1 MLRIKKLDIFVLKSF
16 LLLFAGTF
24 FICLFIFMMQFL
36 WRYVDELV
44 GKGLEIN
51 VLAQFFFYSGLTLI
65 PLSLPLAI
73 LLAALMTFGNFG
85 ERYEL
90 LSMKAAGIP
99 LLRIIRPVV
108 LFCVFLGGMSF
119 FFQNIIGPRAQKQLW
134 TLLVS
139 MKQKSP
145 EVDIPEGV
153 FYSDIDGYNIY
164 VKHKDRKTGLLK
176 DILIY
181 NFSDGFENA
190 HIIWAAEGKLE
201 LTADKQ
207 HLFLH
212 LYNGEQFENLKSQS
226 VISRNVPYRRETF
239 KEKHTLIQF
248 SSEFNMVDGSFLDRR
263 SDIKN
268 MHEISVAIDS
278 LTTHADSVGRSMYS
292 DIMST
297 TYRGAVLTP
306 ADSVKIK
313 TENIAVIN
321 TDSIYNSM
329 TSQEKLKVLHTLIQF
344 SSEFNMVD
352 GSFLD
357 RRSDIKNMHEISVA
371 IDSLTTH
378 ADSVGRSM
386 YSDIMS
392 TTYRGAVLTPA
403 DSVKIKT
410 ENIAVINTDSIYNSM
425 TSQEKLK
432 VLTTTEN
439 RVKSLSTDWD
449 MKSFLT
455 KDTDNSIR
463 SHRSD
468 WHKKITLSLAC
479 IIFFFIGAPLGAIIR
494 KGGLGMPV
502 VISVLIFVIYY
513 IIDSGATRVAK
524 SGEMNIVLG
533 TWMSTIV
540 LAPLGAFF
548 TYKSNKDSVVFNLD
562 VYAAFFRKLLG
573 IRQSRHMF
581 KKEVIIHTPEYAKDI
596 EILDEISKDCQTYL
610 ETHRLKGMP
619 NYIQIFTNNKHDDA
633 IAEISKKMEAL
644 IEELSNTKDAVLLNL
659 MNNYPFLSVKAHK
672 SLFDNR
678 WLNLL
683 FGIIVP
689 AGLLLYL
696 NIWRY
701 RLRLEKDLRV
711 IIKTNQSIIEQIEK
725 QQLYLQK

>member
-51 VLAQFFFYSGLTLI
+51 ILAQFFFYSGLTLI

-99 LLRIIRPVV
+99 LLRIMRPVV
-108 LFCVFLGGMSF
+108 LCCMFLGATSF
-119 FFQNIIGPRAQKQLW
+119 FFQNEIGPRAQKQLW

-164 VKHKDRKTGLLK
+164 VKHKDRETGMLR
-176 DILIY
+176 DVLIY

-190 HIIWAAEGKLE
+190 HIIWAEEGKLE

-226 VISRNVPYRRETF
+226 VISRNVPYRRESF

-248 SSEFNMVDGSFLDRR
+248 DSDFNMVDGSFLDQR

-268 MHEISVAIDS
+268 MREIAQAIDS
-278 LTTHADSVGRSMYS
+278 LEVHADSVGRAYFN
-292 DIMST
+292 DVINST
-297 TYRGAVLTP
+297 YKTPVLTKT
-306 ADSVKIK
+306 DSVKLEK
-313 TENIAVIN
+313 LNLAYIN
-321 TDSIYNSM
+321 TDSIYNAM
-329 TSQEKLKVLHTLIQF
+329 TSQEKAQTL
-344 SSEFNMVD
+344 S
-352 GSFLD
+352 
-357 RRSDIKNMHEISVA
+357 
-371 IDSLTTH
+371 
-378 ADSVGRSM
+378 
-386 YSDIMS
+386 
-392 TTYRGAVLTPA
+392 
-403 DSVKIKT
+403 KT
-410 ENIAVINTDSIYNSM
+410 ENRISS
-425 TSQEKLK
+425 LK
-432 VLTTTEN
+432 
-439 RVKSLSTDWD
+439 SDWE
-449 MKSFLT
+449 MKSFMS
-455 KDTDNSIR
+455 KDTDSRIR
-463 SHRSD
+463 THRSD
-468 WHKKITLSLAC
+468 WHKKITLSLGC

-513 IIDSGATRVAK
+513 IIDSGATRIGK

-533 TWMSTIV
+533 TWMSTLV
-540 LAPLGAFF
+540 LAPVGAFF
-548 TYKSNKDSVVFNLD
+548 TYKSNKDSVVFNID
-562 VYAAFFRKLLG
+562 TYAAFFRKLFG
-573 IRQSRHMF
+573 IRVSRHMY
-581 KKEVIIHTPEYAKDI
+581 KKEVIIHTPDYEKDA
-596 EILDEISKDCQTYL
+596 ETLERISRECEDYMR
-610 ETHRLKGMP
+610 THRLKGLP
-619 NYIQIFTNNKHDDA
+619 DYYKIFTNNEHDDA
-633 IAEISKKMEAL
+633 IAGISKEMEAV
-644 IEELSNTKDAVLLNL
+644 IEELSNTKDPVLLNL

-683 FGIIVP
+683 TGIVVP
-689 AGLLLYL
+689 VGLLVYL

-701 RLRLEKDLRV
+701 RVRLEQDLKTILKTNES
-711 IIKTNQSIIEQIEK
+711 IIKQIKDQHYYSNQQ
-725 QQLYLQK
+725 

>member
-164 VKHKDRKTGLLK
+164 VKHKDRKTGMLK
-176 DILIY
+176 DVLIY

-239 KEKHTLIQF
+239 KEKHTLIKF

-278 LTTHADSVGRSMYS
+278 LTQHADSVGRSMYT
-292 DIMST
+292 DIMAT
-297 TYRGAVLTP
+297 TYRNPALTP
-306 ADSVKIK
+306 ADSTKMKEEKV
-313 TENIAVIN
+313 
-321 TDSIYNSM
+321 SI
-329 TSQEKLKVLHTLIQF
+329 
-344 SSEFNMVD
+344 
-352 GSFLD
+352 
-357 RRSDIKNMHEISVA
+357 
-371 IDSLTTH
+371 
-378 ADSVGRSM
+378 
-386 YSDIMS
+386 
-392 TTYRGAVLTPA
+392 
-403 DSVKIKT
+403 
-410 ENIAVINTDSIYNSM
+410 INTDSIYNSM

-432 VLTTTEN
+432 VLTTTGN
-439 RVKSLSTDWD
+439 RMSSLASDWD

-455 KDTDNSIR
+455 KDTDSNIR

-548 TYKSNKDSVVFNLD
+548 TYKSNKDSVVFNID
-562 VYAAFFRKLLG
+562 VYAAFFRKLFG
-573 IRQSRHMF
+573 IRQSRHLF
-581 KKEVIIHTPEYAKDI
+581 KKEVIIHTPEYQKDV
-596 EILDEISKDCQTYL
+596 EILEEISRDCTVYL
-610 ETHRLKGMP
+610 ENHRLKGMP

-633 IAEISKKMEAL
+633 IAEINKKMEAV
-644 IEELSNTKDAVLLNL
+644 IEELSNTKDVVLLNL
-659 MNNYPFLSVKAHK
+659 LNNYPFLSVKAHK

-683 FGIIVP
+683 FGIVIP

-701 RLRLEKDLRV
+701 RIRLDKDLRL
-711 IIKTNQSIIEQIEK
+711 IIKNNQSIIEQIRN
-725 QQLYLQK
+725 QQLYLQ

>member
-24 FICLFIFMMQFL
+24 FICLFIFLMQFL

-99 LLRIIRPVV
+99 LLRIMRPVV

-119 FFQNIIGPRAQKQLW
+119 FFQNVIGPRAQKQLW

-164 VKHKDRKTGLLK
+164 VKQKDRKTGMLK

-239 KEKHTLIQF
+239 KEKHTLIKF

-278 LTTHADSVGRSMYS
+278 LTVHADSVGRSMYT

-297 TYRGAVLTP
+297 TYRSPVLTP
-306 ADSVKIK
+306 ADSTKMK
-313 TENIAVIN
+313 E
-321 TDSIYNSM
+321 
-329 TSQEKLKVLHTLIQF
+329 E
-344 SSEFNMVD
+344 
-352 GSFLD
+352 
-357 RRSDIKNMHEISVA
+357 RVA
-371 IDSLTTH
+371 F
-378 ADSVGRSM
+378 
-386 YSDIMS
+386 
-392 TTYRGAVLTPA
+392 
-403 DSVKIKT
+403 
-410 ENIAVINTDSIYNSM
+410 INTDSIYNSM

-432 VLTTTEN
+432 VLTTTGN
-439 RVKSLSTDWD
+439 RISSLASDWD

-455 KDTDNSIR
+455 KDTDNNIR

-548 TYKSNKDSVVFNLD
+548 TYKSNKDSVVFNID
-562 VYAAFFRKLLG
+562 VYAAFFRKLFG
-573 IRQSRHMF
+573 IRQSRHLF
-581 KKEVIIHTPEYAKDI
+581 KKEVIIHTPEYQKDMD
-596 EILDEISKDCQTYL
+596 ILEEISRDCTVYL
-610 ETHRLKGMP
+610 ENHRLKGMP

-633 IAEISKKMEAL
+633 IAEINKKMETV

-659 MNNYPFLSVKAHK
+659 LNNYPFLSVKAHK

-683 FGIIVP
+683 FGIVIP

-701 RLRLEKDLRV
+701 RIRLDKDLRT
-711 IIKTNQSIIEQIEK
+711 IIKNNQSIIEQIRN
-725 QQLYLQK
+725 QQLYLQ

>member
-99 LLRIIRPVV
+99 LLRIMRPVV

-119 FFQNIIGPRAQKQLW
+119 FFQNVIGPRAQKQLW

-164 VKHKDRKTGLLK
+164 VKQKDRKTGMLK

-239 KEKHTLIQF
+239 KEKHTLIKF

-278 LTTHADSVGRSMYS
+278 LTVHADSVGRSMYT

-297 TYRGAVLTP
+297 TYRSPVLTP
-306 ADSVKIK
+306 ADSTKMK
-313 TENIAVIN
+313 E
-321 TDSIYNSM
+321 
-329 TSQEKLKVLHTLIQF
+329 E
-344 SSEFNMVD
+344 
-352 GSFLD
+352 
-357 RRSDIKNMHEISVA
+357 RVA
-371 IDSLTTH
+371 F
-378 ADSVGRSM
+378 
-386 YSDIMS
+386 
-392 TTYRGAVLTPA
+392 
-403 DSVKIKT
+403 
-410 ENIAVINTDSIYNSM
+410 INTDSIYNSM

-432 VLTTTEN
+432 VLTTTGN
-439 RVKSLSTDWD
+439 RISSLASDWD

-455 KDTDNSIR
+455 KDTDNNIR

-548 TYKSNKDSVVFNLD
+548 TYKSNKDSVVFNID
-562 VYAAFFRKLLG
+562 VYAAFFRKLFG
-573 IRQSRHMF
+573 IRQSRHLF
-581 KKEVIIHTPEYAKDI
+581 KKEVIIHTPEYQKDMD
-596 EILDEISKDCQTYL
+596 ILEEISRDCTVYL
-610 ETHRLKGMP
+610 ENHRLKGMP

-633 IAEISKKMEAL
+633 IAEINKKMETV

-659 MNNYPFLSVKAHK
+659 LNNYPFLSVKAHK

-683 FGIIVP
+683 FGIVIP

-701 RLRLEKDLRV
+701 RIRLDKDLRT
-711 IIKTNQSIIEQIEK
+711 IIKNNQSIIEQIRN
-725 QQLYLQK
+725 QQLYLQ